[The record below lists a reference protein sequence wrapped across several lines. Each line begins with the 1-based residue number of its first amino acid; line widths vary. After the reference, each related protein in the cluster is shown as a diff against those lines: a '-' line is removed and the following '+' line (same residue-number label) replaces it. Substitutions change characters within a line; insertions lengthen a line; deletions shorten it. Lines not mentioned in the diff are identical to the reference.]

1 MDPIEALGSL
11 ELRVGRIIDAEP
23 FPEARRPAYKL
34 TVDFGEEYGTRRSSA
49 QITKYPRESLPG
61 RQVICAFNLPPKRI
75 AGFKSEVLVMGVD
88 DPEGNV
94 VLLRP
99 DADVP
104 LGHRVY

>member
-1 MDPIEALGSL
+1 MDPIEALSSL
-11 ELRVGRIIDAEP
+11 ELRVGRIVDAEP

-34 TVDFGEEYGTRRSSA
+34 TVDFGEFGTRRSSA
-49 QITKYPRESLPG
+49 QITQYARDSLPG

-88 DPEGNV
+88 DSEGNV
-94 VLLRP
+94 ILLKP
-99 DADVP
+99 EVDVP

>member
-1 MDPIEALGSL
+1 MDPIEAFSSL
-11 ELRVGRIIDAEP
+11 ELRVGRIVDAQP

-34 TVDFGEEYGTRRSSA
+34 TVDFGELGTRRSSA
-49 QITKYPRESLPG
+49 QITHYPREALPG

-88 DPEGNV
+88 DADGNV
-94 VLLRP
+94 ILLQP
-99 DADVP
+99 EAEVP